1 MKTAKVSALN
11 FSIITATVFLMAASS
26 FSEDLPPAKSLATEM
41 GFAWNLGNTM
51 EAPGSPTAWG
61 NPVPNQQFF
70 DSVKAAGFKTVR
82 IPCAWDTGHANHQ
95 TNEINSSWMAQV
107 KQVVD
112 YCIKDSLFVILNIHW
127 DGGWLETKIDSA
139 VSSPAIREKISQK
152 QGSYWRQIA
161 TTFRDY
167 DRHLLFASANE
178 PNVNTKLE
186 GAVEVLKSFHQI
198 FIDTVRATGGNN
210 ASRTLVIQS
219 PNTSAEHAPLL
230 MATPPTDKI
239 AGRLMVEVHHYPYQ
253 FCLMDKDADWGKMFY
268 YWGKYY
274 HSTTDTERN
283 STWGEEAFTDSVF
296 NLLKEQFTDKDI
308 PVLLGE
314 FGARKRLTLT
324 GESLVRHVLSRR
336 YFYEYVASSSKKN
349 GIIPVAWD
357 AGFKGDGTMTMF
369 DRQTGAFFDLGI
381 VNAMRHGWGMTK
393 LPGDT
398 SLPEISS
405 VSKSMKILY
414 SSKDSLYGQVSLPVA
429 KKDISSYDS
438 IIIHA
443 FVNGETTYDS
453 AGVSKYGYLSLT
465 LATMSKN
472 WTWKEA
478 SWGTTVMNSWKNY
491 NIPISTDTTDSVAL
505 VPADP
510 ANIDFFAIQ
519 AYSKGY
525 RGTIF
530 VDWIVFKSKTGT
542 YDTLYNFDQSVPEK
556 GKGNVDTIKIITTSD
571 VAIDVEWKTAT
582 KKYPYAAFATQH
594 AFFVKTDMFRTYT
607 VKGTVKAAYTVTH
620 AGTAEISLQDLQGKM
635 IMSYKA
641 DVKAGA
647 NLLSLPANYH
657 GTMIVHIRQGDRQ
670 VSGKVV
676 CR

>member
-1 MKTAKVSALN
+1 
-11 FSIITATVFLMAASS
+11 
-26 FSEDLPPAKSLATEM
+26 
-41 GFAWNLGNTM
+41 M

-70 DSVKAAGFKTVR
+70 DSVKAAGFTTVR

-95 TNEINSSWMAQV
+95 TNEINSAWMAQV
-107 KQVVD
+107 RQVVD
-112 YCIKDSLFVILNIHW
+112 YCINDSLFVILNIHW
-127 DGGWLETKIDSA
+127 DGGWLETKIDSS
-139 VSSPAIREKISQK
+139 VSFPAIREKINQK
-152 QGSYWRQIA
+152 QGAYWHQIA
-161 TTFRDY
+161 TAFRDY

-178 PNVNTKLE
+178 PNVKVE
-186 GAVEVLKSFHQI
+186 GAMEVLNSFHQI

-210 ASRTLVIQS
+210 ASRTLVIQG
-219 PNTSAEHAPLL
+219 PNTSAEETYKQMTTLPV
-230 MATPPTDKI
+230 DKI
-239 AGRLMVEVHHYPYQ
+239 ADRLIVEVHYYPFQ
-253 FCLMDKDADWGKMFY
+253 FSLMDKDTDWGKMFY
-268 YWGKYY
+268 YWGKQY

-283 STWGEEAFTDSVF
+283 PTWGEETYTDSVF
-296 NLLKEQFTDKDI
+296 NLMKEQFTDKNI

-324 GESLVRHVLSRR
+324 GESLVRHILSRR

-357 AGFKGDGTMTMF
+357 AGNKGDGTMTMF
-369 DRQTGAFFDLGI
+369 DRQTGEFYDLGI
-381 VNAMRHGWGMTK
+381 VNAMRYGWGMRK

-398 SLPEISS
+398 SLPEISL

-429 KKDISSYDS
+429 KKDISTYDS

-443 FVNGETTYDS
+443 FVNGETNYDS
-453 AGVSKYGYLSLT
+453 AGISKQGYLALSLV
-465 LATMSKN
+465 TMSKD
-472 WTWKEA
+472 WTWRQA
-478 SWGTTVMNSWKNY
+478 SWGTTVMNRWNNY
-491 NIPISTDTTDSVAL
+491 TIPLGSDTTDSVAL

-519 AYSKGY
+519 AYSQGY

-542 YDTLYNFDQSVPEK
+542 YDTLYNFDQTVPEK
-556 GKGNVDTIKIITTSD
+556 GTGNIDTIKIIATSD
-571 VAIDVEWKTAT
+571 VATDVEWKTAT
-582 KKYPYAAFATQH
+582 KKYPNALIHAQH
-594 AFFVKTDMFRTYT
+594 TSIVMPDMFSIYT
-607 VKGTVKAAYTVTH
+607 VKGIVMAAYTAVH
-620 AGTAEISLQDLQGKM
+620 AGTAEISLQDLRGKT

-641 DVKAGA
+641 DVIIGA

-657 GTMIVHIRQGDRQ
+657 GIMVVQIRQGDRQ